1 MVCDVKRLLVFVNDI
16 VYLRPLFWEQEEIY
30 HLHTVL
36 AARASAYFLMHK
48 ISHAV

>member
-16 VYLRPLFWEQEEIY
+16 VYLRPLFWKQEEIY

-36 AARASAYFLMHK
+36 AARAAAYFLMHK